1 MAYVLQEVKLCN
13 FVLMLV
19 TQVQD
24 ENGKT
29 FTKTLNLIEPTL
41 NNIQGFCGGI
51 FVCSLVKED
60 PYLTSRIVSDKR

>member
-41 NNIQGFCGGI
+41 NNIRGFCRGI
-51 FVCSLVKED
+51 FVCV
-60 PYLTSRIVSDKR
+60 I

>member
-41 NNIQGFCGGI
+41 NNIRGFCRGI
-51 FVCSLVKED
+51 FVCCLVKED